1 MTDLH
6 HIETALAGVIVD
18 DRGRRLELP
27 TAGIG
32 APQRRLD
39 GVEKVTGR
47 ALYAGERMPSGTLH
61 GVFVTSTVAKGTL
74 RSIDADMARRAL
86 GVVRVIT
93 PDDVPPLC
101 SAPVPPAAQS
111 FVPMSDRTIR
121 YEGQPVAI
129 VVAETLEQAE
139 EGAALVTVDIE
150 PQRPTIFETG
160 IAEEPRVDG
169 NGYAFAPLNLE
180 HGDVAAALSAAAAT
194 INEVYVAPTR
204 HHNMMEPSTTLA
216 EWRGD
221 ELYVHDATQWTYGV
235 RYALAGLLGIDADRV
250 HVRCPFTGGGFGAKG
265 YVWPHQILTPIAAR
279 LVGRPVKLSIGRSG
293 CYTGTG
299 YQPVVQSR
307 IHLGARRDGRL
318 TAIVHETENVTSTF
332 DDYVEF
338 GSAGSRSMYAAE
350 ASRFRTRVRHA
361 DVATPTAMRA
371 PHEGP
376 GMFAL
381 ESAMDELAY
390 KLGIDPLELRL
401 ASYADTDPHSGK
413 PFSSKKLR
421 EAYIEGARR
430 IGWSERSMEPRS
442 HRHGEKFVGLGMAS
456 AIMSTFR
463 FACTAR
469 AVLKAD
475 GWIDIEAG
483 TQEIGTGTRTVLAQ
497 VAADVLGVP
506 SDRITVVLGSTAL
519 PETGGTFGSSTTMS
533 VGSAVADAARNLR
546 RRLDDLAGSATSSSP
561 DVWPDL
567 LSRNRLDRLEADG
580 AFALPGGAAFD
591 AHGGAGDYSM
601 HTYGAVFVEMEVDES
616 LGLARMRRAVACYSA
631 GRILNPVTARSQ
643 MIGGII
649 WGYGRAMLEVSAMDS
664 RYGRYLSKNLSGVML
679 PVNADIPRA
688 IDVSFIAENDPHASA
703 IGVRGIGE
711 LGEVGVAAAITNA
724 IYHATG
730 RRIRELPVH
739 IKDLVA

>member
-1 MTDLH
+1 MSDVHRIGAAL
-6 HIETALAGVIVD
+6 ETLIVAG
-18 DRGRRLELP
+18 GRPLELP
-27 TAGIG
+27 TTGIG

-39 GVEKVTGR
+39 GIDKVTGL
-47 ALYAGERMPSGTLH
+47 AVYAGERMPSGTLH
-61 GVFVTSTVAKGTL
+61 AVFVTSPVAKGTL
-74 RSIDADMARRAL
+74 RSIDVDAARGTT

-93 PDDVPPLC
+93 PDDIPALGGSPT
-101 SAPVPPAAQS
+101 PPAAQS
-111 FVPMSDRTIR
+111 FVPMSDKTVR

-139 EGAALVTVDIE
+139 EGAALVAVEIE
-150 PQRPTIFETG
+150 PESPTVFETG
-160 IAEEPRVDG
+160 AAAEPRTKG
-169 NGYAFAPLNLE
+169 NGYAFAPLHSD
-180 HGDVAAALSAAAAT
+180 HGDVESALAVAT
-194 INEVYVAPTR
+194 AVVDEVYLAPTR
-204 HHNMMEPSTTLA
+204 HHNMMEPSATLA

-221 ELYVHDATQWTYGV
+221 ELHLHDATQWTYGV
-235 RYALAGLLGIDADRV
+235 RYALAALLQIDAAKI
-250 HVRCPFTGGGFGAKG
+250 HVRCPFTGGAFGAKG

-279 LVGRPVKLSIGRSG
+279 IVGRPVKLSIGRSG

-299 YQPVVQSR
+299 YQPVVRSR
-307 IHLGARRDGRL
+307 VRLGARDGTL
-318 TAIVHETENVTSTF
+318 TAIVHETENVTSSF

-338 GSAGSRSMYAAE
+338 GNAGSRSMYATD
-350 ASRFRTRVRHA
+350 ASRFRTHVRRA

-390 KLGIDPLELRL
+390 KLRIDPLQLRL
-401 ASYADTDPHSGK
+401 ASYADKDPHSSK

-430 IGWSERSMEPRS
+430 IGWSERNPEPRS
-442 HRHGEKFVGLGMAS
+442 HRDGATLLGLGMSS

-463 FACTAR
+463 FACAAR
-469 AVLKAD
+469 AVLRAD
-475 GWIDIEAG
+475 GRVDIEVG

-497 VAADVLGVP
+497 VAADVLGIATERV
-506 SDRITVVLGSTAL
+506 TVVLGSTAL

-546 RRLDDLAGSATSSSP
+546 RSLDELAPPGTRPSP
-561 DVWPDL
+561 DVWPEL
-567 LSRNRLDRLEADG
+567 LARNRLDRLDADG
-580 AFALPGGAAFD
+580 AFALPGGAGFD

-601 HTYGAVFVEMEVDES
+601 HTYGAVFVEMEVDEA
-616 LGLARMRRAVACYSA
+616 LGRARMRRAVACYSV
-631 GRILNPVTARSQ
+631 GRVLNPVTARSQ

-649 WGYGRAMLEVSAMDS
+649 WGFGRAMLEVSAMDS

-679 PVNADIPRA
+679 PVNADLPRD
-688 IDVSFIAENDPHASA
+688 IDVCFIAEEDRHASA

-730 RRIRELPVH
+730 KRIRELPVR